1 MNRVQRFSLVVDT
14 AEMRDQA
21 LTMIWD
27 RLKVR
32 GEVGVV
38 PLDGKFKIDVVAET
52 DLPSGQLE
60 KLPGKR
66 V

>member
-1 MNRVQRFSLVVDT
+1 MQRFSLLVDDET
-14 AEMRDQA
+14 ARDQA
-21 LTMIWD
+21 LEWLWN

-38 PLDGKFKIDVVAET
+38 PLDGKFKLDVVAET
-52 DLPSGQLE
+52 DLPPAQLE